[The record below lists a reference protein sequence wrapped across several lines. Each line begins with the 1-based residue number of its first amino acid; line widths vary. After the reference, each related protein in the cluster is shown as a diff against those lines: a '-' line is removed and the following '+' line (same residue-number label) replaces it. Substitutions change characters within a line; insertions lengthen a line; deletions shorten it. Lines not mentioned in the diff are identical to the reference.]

1 MRIGNKIK
9 KRLSKVNSFLRSK
22 KKPGNEDI
30 HLLRLEIKHLE
41 AFLQLMTAQK
51 DFSANPEFPPH
62 LEALFHTAGK
72 IRKFEMENEAI
83 RSIAN
88 KNGICKPEHILG
100 KLNASKIKSVKN
112 LRKKRRNYKIFKP
125 EDFAK
130 HPDSKLSEKTWQQF
144 LGAQAEYI
152 MNLLEGDILSD
163 VRSLHQ
169 LRKVLKSILYVLP
182 VGKNAA
188 AAPVYSF
195 LDRNKKFLKSVEAKI
210 GSIHDVDF
218 FIRWIEKKQDTEQ
231 EHGQEI
237 LKKIMEVWKNDIE
250 SMKEDLRPSLPVIRQ
265 FALDLNHHL
274 LLYL

>member
-30 HLLRLEIKHLE
+30 HILRLEIKQLE
-41 AFLQLMTAQK
+41 AFLQLMTVQK

-88 KNGICKPEHILG
+88 TNGICKPEHILE
-100 KLNASKIKSVKN
+100 KLNTSKTKSVKN
-112 LRKKRRNYKIFKP
+112 LRKKRRNYEAFKP

-130 HPDSKLSEKTWQQF
+130 HPGSKLSKLTWQQF
-144 LGAQAEYI
+144 MGAQAASI
-152 MNLLEGDILSD
+152 LNVLEGDILSD

-169 LRKVLKSILYVLP
+169 LRKTLKSILYVLP
-182 VGKNAA
+182 IGKNVDV
-188 AAPVYSF
+188 PVHSF
-195 LDRNKKFLKSVEAKI
+195 LDGNKKLLKSVETKI

-218 FIRWIEKKQDTEQ
+218 FISRMDNKQGAEQ
-231 EHGQEI
+231 GPGQET

-250 SMKEDLRPSLPVIRQ
+250 RMKEDLRPLLPVIKQ
-265 FALDLNHHL
+265 FALDLKHKL
-274 LLYL
+274 LLR